1 MLGTI
6 ASARAVWEAEQNPR
20 PLALSRLDLQGCAH
34 QLRALAHE
42 LQAKVAARTRGEA
55 HDVETAPVVGH
66 GQGFALEADDD
77 LGGGS
82 VLAHVLECFLNDS
95 QDRCLRLRR

>member
-20 PLALSRLDLQGCAH
+20 SLALSRLDLQGCAH

-42 LQAKVAARTRGEA
+42 LQAKVAARPRGEA

-66 GQGFALEADDD
+66 GECFALETDDD
-77 LGGGS
+77 LGGFC
-82 VLAHVLECFLNDS
+82 VLPYVLECLLDDP
-95 QDRCLRLRR
+95 QDR